1 MYGSLGNIGK
11 NISFTG
17 FGAINARII
26 QKLAVDNN
34 IGEIYSRLTVINTI
48 GSSIGM
54 CIGLGLVAK
63 IPDHTMRMGLIP
75 ILGAARV
82 YTFNKSVESLI

>member
-1 MYGSLGNIGK
+1 
-11 NISFTG
+11 
-17 FGAINARII
+17 
-26 QKLAVDNN
+26 
-34 IGEIYSRLTVINTI
+34 
-48 GSSIGM
+48 
-54 CIGLGLVAK
+54 LGLVAK